1 MFNSAFSQYKDDISI
16 VQFTADFVES
26 VSLDKYKKHNTFTFL
41 LNKETKIFTKED
53 IKVVPTIVLYNNGK
67 EIIRIQ
73 ANIMLDLPEDW
84 EKQLS
89 RSIDELLQNKF

>member
-1 MFNSAFSQYKDDISI
+1 M
-16 VQFTADFVES
+16 
-26 VSLDKYKKHNTFTFL
+26 
-41 LNKETKIFTKED
+41 
-53 IKVVPTIVLYNNGK
+53 PTIVLYNNGK

-89 RSIDELLQNKF
+89 ESIDELLQNKF